1 MRVTLRSNQQG
12 EAVLILRFL
21 KAIWRFLSGVSRVI
35 SVLVPL
41 VFVGVFIT
49 AFSLSLGDAG
59 PKPLPDKAALLIA
72 PSGALVEDAP
82 APTPLAALFNQEY
95 QQPTVLQDI
104 ISAIRWAAEDDRISA
119 VVLDLENVS
128 GPTTSQT
135 VEISAAI
142 AEFKDAGK
150 PVIARADFYSQAN
163 YLLAA
168 QADQVLLHP
177 EGGLFLEGFSVYRA
191 YLRTFLERVRV
202 TMHVFR
208 AGDNKSA
215 VEPYLRD
222 DMSDGEREVITR
234 WLTGLWSAFTGL
246 AESGRG
252 MPLGS
257 MDAFIAAFPEKLN
270 ASENDLAETLLAA
283 GWIDVLADHAEMDAA
298 LIKWVGAEDEA
309 GLAPMVSLEQYQ
321 EALATRRSETEQG
334 LPLIAIVPVEGTL
347 VPGESEEGMAGS
359 DTIMHYIETALE
371 ADALAAMVL
380 RVNSPGGSVFASE
393 QIRRKLFEVRE
404 RGIPLVVSMGS
415 VAASGGYWIAAEAD
429 EIWALPTTIT
439 GSIGAFSA
447 FPTIEGVF
455 DYIGVTVDGLGTTSL
470 AGAAS
475 FERGLSPEMASI
487 VQALS
492 VGAYQDFVQ
501 LVANG
506 RGMTREAV
514 EQVADGLVWTGQE
527 AAMNG
532 LVDGLGGLDEA
543 VAAAASLAGVEQ
555 WRTRRTSVPPSFES
569 LFIEELSRSLTQ
581 SVLPKGAWFQ
591 ALANSF
597 TPVVKSVSSLRDPAH
612 LYVQCLLCAPLP

>member
-1 MRVTLRSNQQG
+1 
-12 EAVLILRFL
+12 
-21 KAIWRFLSGVSRVI
+21 
-35 SVLVPL
+35 
-41 VFVGVFIT
+41 
-49 AFSLSLGDAG
+49 
-59 PKPLPDKAALLIA
+59 
-72 PSGALVEDAP
+72 
-82 APTPLAALFNQEY
+82 
-95 QQPTVLQDI
+95 VLQDV
-104 ISAIRWAAEDDRISA
+104 ISAIQWAAQDDRISA

-142 AEFKDAGK
+142 AEFKNAGK
-150 PVIARADFYSQAN
+150 PVIAKADFYSQAN

-222 DMSDGEREVITR
+222 DMSETEREVITR
-234 WLTGLWSAFTGL
+234 WLTGLWSAFTEL
-246 AESGRG
+246 AEAGRG
-252 MPLGS
+252 MAPGS
-257 MDAFIAAFPEKLN
+257 MDGFIATFPEQLG
-270 ASENDLAETLLAA
+270 AAGNDLAETLLAA
-283 GWIDVLADHAEMDAA
+283 GWVDVLADHAEMDAA
-298 LIKWVGAEDEA
+298 LIKWVGAEDEE
-309 GLAPMVSLEQYQ
+309 GLAPMVSLQQYQ
-321 EALATRRSETEQG
+321 EDMAMRRSVSEQG

-359 DTIMHYIETALE
+359 DTITHYIETALE
-371 ADALAAMVL
+371 AEALAAIVL
-380 RVNSPGGSVFASE
+380 RVNSPGGSVFASD
-393 QIRRKLFEVRE
+393 QIRRKLLEVRE

-447 FPTIEGVF
+447 FPTIEGVL

-475 FERGLSPEMASI
+475 FERGLSPEMARI

-492 VGAYQDFVQ
+492 VGAYQDFIQ

-506 RGMTREAV
+506 RDMSPEAV

-527 AAMNG
+527 AATNG
-532 LVDGLGGLDEA
+532 LVDDLGGLDQA

>member
-1 MRVTLRSNQQG
+1 M
-12 EAVLILRFL
+12 ILRFF
-21 KAIWRFLSGVSRVI
+21 KAIWRLLSGVSRVI

-41 VFVGVFIT
+41 IFFGVFIA
-49 AFSLSLGDAG
+49 AFSLSRGDAG
-59 PKPLPDKAALLIA
+59 PESLPDKAALLIA

-82 APTPLAALFNQEY
+82 ASDPLAALLSQDY
-95 QQPTVLQDI
+95 QQPTVLQDV
-104 ISAIRWAAEDDRISA
+104 ISAIRRAAEDDRISA

-135 VEISAAI
+135 LELSAAI
-142 AEFKDAGK
+142 AQFKSAGK
-150 PVIARADFYSQAN
+150 PVIAKADFYSQAN

-168 QADQVLLHP
+168 QADQVFLHP

-222 DMSDGEREVITR
+222 DMSDGEREVISR
-234 WLTGLWSAFTGL
+234 WLTGLWSGYTAL

-252 MPLGS
+252 MAPGS
-257 MDAFIAAFPEKLN
+257 MDAFIATFPEQLG
-270 ASENDLAETLLAA
+270 AAGNDLAETLLAA
-283 GWIDVLADHAEMDAA
+283 GWIDVLADHDEMDAA
-298 LIKWVGAEDEA
+298 LVKWVGAEDED
-309 GLAPMVSLEQYQ
+309 GFAPMVSLEQYQ
-321 EALATRRSETEQG
+321 DDLAMRRSESEQG

-359 DTIMHYIETALE
+359 DTIADYIESALE
-371 ADALAAMVL
+371 AEDLAAIVL
-380 RVNSPGGSVFASE
+380 RVNSPGGSVFASD

-447 FPTIEGVF
+447 FPTIEGVL
-455 DYIGVTVDGLGTTSL
+455 DYLGVTVDGLGTTAL

-492 VGAYQDFVQ
+492 IGAYDDFVQ
-501 LVANG
+501 LVATG
-506 RGMTREAV
+506 RGMSRDAV

-527 AAMNG
+527 AAQNG
-532 LVDGLGGLDEA
+532 LVDDLGGLEQA

-612 LYVQCLLCAPLP
+612 LYVQCLSCAPIP

>member
-59 PKPLPDKAALLIA
+59 PTPLPDKAALLIA

-359 DTIMHYIETALE
+359 DTITHYIETALE

-581 SVLPKGAWFQ
+581 SVLPKGPWFQ